1 MPRLSPFVGLVFDP
15 SRVGPLERVT
25 APPYDAIS
33 AEERVR
39 LQRASEA
46 NIVRLILSE
55 ERPGD
60 DADRNK
66 YTRASSLL
74 RTWREDG
81 TLAPTEGPR
90 IYPYEMR
97 FRFRGESRS
106 VRGVIAAIELE
117 PWGGTILP
125 HERTMAAPVEDRLSL
140 MRSVRTNL
148 SPIYAL
154 LAGPCAPLGDVLDRA
169 TREQPLGE
177 LTDEAGVR
185 HRMWAAGAPAA
196 LVEAVAAER
205 FLIADGHH
213 RYTMAL
219 RYREEMRTLSGP
231 GPWDSVMMLVVD
243 GAAEDPPVLPI
254 HRVLAGAAAPSIG
267 ERVRDLEE
275 VLTLV
280 DDETV
285 TVGTASWEEGELV
298 HRAGRLHGGPPA
310 VCALHDELAAS
321 VSDAVVT
328 YQPDAVAAEEAVR
341 TQRGSSAVFLPPTRV
356 DRIRPIVER
365 GERLPEKST
374 YFWPKPRTGMVIR
387 PLDLAERGARATPDR
402 PVRAS

>member
-1 MPRLSPFVGLVFDP
+1 MPRLSPFVGLVFDR

-33 AEERVR
+33 PEERAR
-39 LQRASEA
+39 LENVSDA

-60 DADRNK
+60 GPDRNK
-66 YTRASSLL
+66 YTRAAGRL
-74 RTWREDG
+74 RDWRADG
-81 TLAPTEGPR
+81 TLVPTEGPR

-97 FRFRGESRS
+97 FRFRGDPRS
-106 VRGVIAAIELE
+106 VRGIIAAIELE
-117 PWGGTILP
+117 PWGGSILP
-125 HERTMAAPVEDRLSL
+125 HERTMMAPVEDRLAL

-154 LAGPCAPLGDVLDRA
+154 LAGPCAQLGSLLDETAGKVPLA
-169 TREQPLGE
+169 E
-177 LTDEAGVR
+177 LSDEAGVR
-185 HRMWAAGAPAA
+185 HRLWAAEAPAG
-196 LVEAVAAER
+196 LVDTVAAER

-219 RYREEMRTLSGP
+219 RYREEMREMHGP

-243 GAAEDPPVLPI
+243 GAVEDPPVLPI
-254 HRVLAGAAAPSIG
+254 HRVLADVVLPPIG

-275 VLTLV
+275 VLSVV
-280 DDETV
+280 DDETL
-285 TVGTASWEEGELV
+285 TIGTAAWEDRELV
-298 HRAGRLHGGPPA
+298 HRAGRLDGQPPV
-310 VCALHDELAAS
+310 VCALHDDII
-321 VSDAVVT
+321 VSLPEPRLS

-341 TQRGSSAVFLPPTRV
+341 MRAAASAVFLPPTHV
-356 DRIRPIVER
+356 DRIRSVVER
-365 GERLPEKST
+365 GDRLPEKST

-387 PLDLAERGARATPDR
+387 PLDLADGAEPITRDP